1 MTSSAVPGAL
11 ALADVFAAEGGD
23 EGGFQAP
30 TIEEF
35 YPEPLFSFSLLGAD
49 FEFTR
54 ITLIMFIAT
63 AAILALLVAT
73 ARKPS
78 IVPGKMQFIGESGY
92 SLVRD
97 GIARDVVGP
106 KGLPFAPFLASLFFF
121 ILANNAMSII
131 PFFQI
136 SPMSKFAFPL
146 VLAVIV
152 WVLYNW
158 IGIREQGAA
167 KYFKDA
173 AIPPGVPI
181 AALVLV
187 TPIELLQ
194 VFVIRPFTLA
204 VRLFANMFAGHML
217 LVVFSLGAAYL
228 ITAGG
233 IYPVFGV
240 ASFLMALVM
249 TFFELLVII
258 LQAYVFTVLTATYL
272 NGAVEPA
279 H

>member
-1 MTSSAVPGAL
+1 MTSSAL
-11 ALADVFAAEGGD
+11 ALADVLAAEGGGD
-23 EGGFQAP
+23 SGFQSP
-30 TIEEF
+30 SIEEF
-35 YPEPLFSFSLLGAD
+35 YPEPLVSFSLLGID
-49 FEFTR
+49 FDITR
-54 ITLIMFIAT
+54 ITVIMWIAT
-63 AAILALLVAT
+63 AAIVILLVMA
-73 ARKPS
+73 ARKATV
-78 IVPGKMQFIGESGY
+78 VPGKLQYIAESGY
-92 SLVRD
+92 SLIRD
-97 GIARDVVGP
+97 GMARDVIGP

-121 ILANNAMSII
+121 ILANNFMSIV

-136 SPMSKFAFPL
+136 SPNSKFAIPL

-158 IGIREQGAA
+158 VGIREQGAGR
-167 KYFKDA
+167 YFKDA

-181 AALVLV
+181 GALILV

-217 LVVFSLGAAYL
+217 LVVFALGTTYL
-228 ITAGG
+228 LTVGNFSVIFSPFA
-233 IYPVFGV
+233 
-240 ASFLMALVM
+240 FLMALVM
-249 TFFELLVII
+249 TFFELLVIV

>member
-1 MTSSAVPGAL
+1 VTSSASAL
-11 ALADVFAAEGGD
+11 LDLLAAEGGGED
-23 EGGFQAP
+23 TGFHAP
-30 TIEEF
+30 TVEEF
-35 YPEPLFSFSLLGAD
+35 YPEPLVSFALLGVD
-49 FEFTR
+49 FEITR
-54 ITLIMFIAT
+54 ITLIMWIAT
-63 AAILALLVAT
+63 ALMIGLMVA
-73 ARKPS
+73 AVRKPS
-78 IVPGKMQFIGESGY
+78 IIPGKLQFLGESGY
-92 SLVRD
+92 SVVRD
-97 GIARDVVGP
+97 GIARDVIGP

-121 ILANNAMSII
+121 ILANNAMSIV

-136 SPMSKFAFPL
+136 SPMSKFAYPL

-158 IGIREQGAA
+158 VGIREQGAG

-181 AALVLV
+181 GALILV

-194 VFVIRPFTLA
+194 VFIIRPFTLA

-217 LVVFSLGAAYL
+217 LVVFSLGATYL
-228 ITAGG
+228 LTAGN
-233 IYPVFGV
+233 IQPIFGV
-240 ASFLMALVM
+240 ASFVMAVVM
-249 TFFELLVII
+249 TFFEILVIV

>member
-1 MTSSAVPGAL
+1 MTSSASAL
-11 ALADVFAAEGGD
+11 GSVLAAEGSSGD
-23 EGGFQAP
+23 DGFQAP
-30 TIEEF
+30 TVAEF
-35 YPEPLFSFSLLGAD
+35 YPEPIAEFSIAGIA
-49 FEFTR
+49 FEITR
-54 ITLIMFIAT
+54 ITLISWVAT
-63 AAILALLVAT
+63 AAILAFLVLAS
-73 ARKPS
+73 RKAS
-78 IVPGKMQFIGESGY
+78 IVPSRLQYLGESGY

-97 GIARDVVGP
+97 GIARDVIGP
-106 KGLPFAPFLASLFFF
+106 KGLPFAPFLAALFFF
-121 ILANNAMSII
+121 ILANNAMSIV
-131 PFFQI
+131 PLAQI

-158 IGIREQGAA
+158 VGIREQGAA
-167 KYFKDA
+167 RYFKDA
-173 AIPPGVPI
+173 AIPPGVPV
-181 AALVLV
+181 AALILV

-217 LVVFSLGAAYL
+217 LAVFALGTVYLLQVGNFSAVFSIGAFA
-228 ITAGG
+228 
-233 IYPVFGV
+233 
-240 ASFLMALVM
+240 MALAM
-249 TFFELLVII
+249 TFFELLVIV

>member
-1 MTSSAVPGAL
+1 VTSSANAL
-11 ALADVFAAEGGD
+11 VSLLAAEG
-23 EGGFQAP
+23 EGFEAP
-30 TIEEF
+30 TVEEF
-35 YPEPLFSFSLLGAD
+35 YPEPLWEFAIAGVD
-49 FEFTR
+49 FEITR
-54 ITLIMFIAT
+54 ITLILWIAT
-63 AAILALLVAT
+63 AAMIGFMVA
-73 ARKPS
+73 AVRKPS
-78 IVPGKMQFIGESGY
+78 IVPGKLQYLGESGY

-121 ILANNAMSII
+121 ILANNAMSIV
-131 PFFQI
+131 PLAQI

-146 VLAVIV
+146 VLAVIT
-152 WVLYNW
+152 WVIYNW
-158 IGIREQGAA
+158 VGIREQGAGR
-167 KYFKDA
+167 YFKDA

-181 AALVLV
+181 GALILV

-217 LVVFSLGAAYL
+217 LAVFSLGTVYL
-228 ITAGG
+228 LTVGNFSAIFSPFA
-233 IYPVFGV
+233 F
-240 ASFLMALVM
+240 AMALAM
-249 TFFELLVII
+249 TFFELLVIV

-272 NGAVEPA
+272 NGAIEPA

>member
-1 MTSSAVPGAL
+1 VTSSAS
-11 ALADVFAAEGGD
+11 ALADVLAAEGGGD
-23 EGGFQAP
+23 GGFQAP
-30 TIEEF
+30 SIAEF
-35 YPEPLFSFSLLGAD
+35 YPEPLASFSLLGVD
-49 FEFTR
+49 FEITR
-54 ITLIMFIAT
+54 ITIIMWIAT
-63 AAILALLVAT
+63 AAILALLVASV
-73 ARKPS
+73 RKPQ
-78 IVPGKMQFIGESGY
+78 IVPGKLQYLGESGY

-97 GIARDVVGP
+97 GMARDVIGP

-131 PFFQI
+131 PFAQI
-136 SPMSKFAFPL
+136 SPMSKFAIPL

-152 WVLYNW
+152 WVLYNY
-158 IGIREQGAA
+158 IGIREQGAG

-181 AALVLV
+181 GALILV

-217 LVVFSLGAAYL
+217 LVVFSLGATYL

-240 ASFLMALVM
+240 ASFAMAIVM
-249 TFFELLVII
+249 TFFEILVIV

-272 NGAVEPA
+272 AGSVEPA